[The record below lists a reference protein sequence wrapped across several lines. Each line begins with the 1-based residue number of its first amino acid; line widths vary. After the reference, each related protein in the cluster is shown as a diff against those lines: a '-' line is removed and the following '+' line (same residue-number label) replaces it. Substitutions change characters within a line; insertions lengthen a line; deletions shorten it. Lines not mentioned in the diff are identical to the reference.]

1 MEANKENQQS
11 VEQAFNQ
18 ALDAYKAGNFAEAAG
33 QWLALAEDGCAP
45 AQRAL
50 GSLYERGQ
58 GVEKN
63 AENAFEWTKKAA
75 EQNDPVAMF
84 NLACYHDK
92 GFGAEKNQ
100 QTALTWYRKAAE
112 YGHAEAAALI
122 ASLIETGDRGL
133 EKDMDE
139 AVRWYQIAANRG
151 NVLAMGRLA
160 WLYSTGTG
168 VPQDAAFAFQYF
180 LKAAQGG
187 KVGTSICEPDQ
198 FQTALDI
205 LKKAEEL
212 NVKIYL
218 AEDAVC
224 GKEFKNDTE
233 TKICPS
239 NDIPDGW
246 EGLDIGPKAI
256 EAFSKVIAESKTIL
270 WNGPVGVFEMDNFAK
285 GSRALAEAIVE
296 ATKKGAFS
304 LIGGGDSVAAINKFG
319 LAGDVS
325 YVSTG
330 GGALLEYM
338 EGIELPGVAAI
349 RK

>member
-1 MEANKENQQS
+1 MVNLPPETYNRLYDKI
-11 VEQAFNQ
+11 
-18 ALDAYKAGNFAEAAG
+18 GNLNRL
-33 QWLALAEDGCAP
+33 LA
-45 AQRAL
+45 
-50 GSLYERGQ
+50 
-58 GVEKN
+58 
-63 AENAFEWTKKAA
+63 W
-75 EQNDPVAMF
+75 
-84 NLACYHDK
+84 
-92 GFGAEKNQ
+92 
-100 QTALTWYRKAAE
+100 
-112 YGHAEAAALI
+112 GHARV
-122 ASLIETGDRGL
+122 IENLL
-133 EKDMDE
+133 EKVD
-139 AVRWYQIAANRG
+139 
-151 NVLAMGRLA
+151 VLVLGGGMT
-160 WLYSTGTG
+160 YT
-168 VPQDAAFAFQYF
+168 F
-180 LKAAQGG
+180 KAAQGG

-198 FQTALDI
+198 FRTALDI

-246 EGLDIGPKAI
+246 EGLDIGPKAT
-256 EAFSKVIAESKTIL
+256 EAFTKVIAESKTIL